1 MRTRIAITTVVTSI
15 AVGAAALP
23 AAAPARPVAGAAV
36 TARHAVA
43 HAAGLRDRAKAA
55 ARRAVGGGRVV
66 RVEHHTA
73 GRVRWEIDVRR
84 NGRTWEVKLNRKLQV
99 LSKDLRHGGG
109 GDDGPNHH

>member
-1 MRTRIAITTVVTSI
+1 MRIAITTVVISV

-23 AAAPARPVAGAAV
+23 AAAPARPAAATAQHAG
-36 TARHAVA
+36 A
-43 HAAGLRDRAKAA
+43 HAASLRDRAKAA

>member
-23 AAAPARPVAGAAV
+23 AAAPARPAAAAA
-36 TARHAVA
+36 TAQHAVA
-43 HAAGLRDRAKAA
+43 HAASLRDRAKAA
-55 ARRAVGGGRVV
+55 ARRAVGGGRVI

-84 NGRTWEVKLNRKLQV
+84 NGRTWEVKLDRKLQV

>member
-1 MRTRIAITTVVTSI
+1 MRMRIAITTVVTSI

-23 AAAPARPVAGAAV
+23 AAAPARPAAAATAQHAG
-36 TARHAVA
+36 A